1 MLKTYFKFK
10 MGNYVK
16 HAAKIGR
23 KRAKTIT
30 FCGFETYN
38 CVYETW
44 GLKKSAFF
52 VGERRRRNEQLDSKI
67 ARIQ

>member
-1 MLKTYFKFK
+1 MLKTYFKYK

-30 FCGFETYN
+30 FCGFEN
-38 CVYETW
+38 
-44 GLKKSAFF
+44 
-52 VGERRRRNEQLDSKI
+52 KI
-67 ARIQ
+67 ACMRHGV

>member
-30 FCGFETYN
+30 FCGFET
-38 CVYETW
+38 
-44 GLKKSAFF
+44 
-52 VGERRRRNEQLDSKI
+52 
-67 ARIQ
+67 